1 MVSSYFSCDG
11 NFFLEGE
18 GLMKSVVASSLSVIL
33 LSGFLVAD
41 GFARRTYFTPE
52 QKEQLA
58 NIQTVRVNVLALT
71 ERGKVPGDTIEDIVQ
86 KRLEELGYK
95 VVTSREDPAD
105 VTFQVKCE
113 ERKKWEGTT
122 RAGGDADHL
131 NAPARL
137 WKGPACLFSYLL
149 EGRDMGWYR
158 EARTA
163 FEDPVEAAQKANAQK
178 SGPFALEKLAERIQ
192 KFDFPVMIAAEWG
205 HDSRLLTLL
214 RKDDTPN
221 KRKLKILSMLPQVG
235 SNEAIPY
242 LKNMMNDPEL
252 AEEAIVALSASGSEA
267 IPLLTEIFQTN
278 TDTKIR
284 AAAAKA
290 LGEIGAHTGDP
301 AITPPL
307 LDYLKNNLKN
317 MKSSEDI
324 NFPVLTEVVWGLGK
338 LRNEKSIPPITELQT
353 KVWLIYD
360 TSEEMEELREAT
372 NWTYKQIDMDGQ
384 IQ

>member
-1 MVSSYFSCDG
+1 MVAC
-11 NFFLEGE
+11 
-18 GLMKSVVASSLSVIL
+18 SLSVML
-33 LSGFLVAD
+33 LSVFLVTD
-41 GFARRTYFTPE
+41 GLARRTYFTPE
-52 QKEQLA
+52 QKDKLG
-58 NIQTVRVNVLALT
+58 NIQTVWVNVLALT
-71 ERGKVPGDTIEDIVQ
+71 ERGKIPGDDIQQIVQ
-86 KRLEELGYK
+86 QRLEELGYT
-95 VVTSREDPAD
+95 VVTSREEPSD
-105 VTFQVKCE
+105 VMFQVKCE
-113 ERKKWEGTT
+113 ERKKWAGTT

-137 WKGPACLFSYLL
+137 WEGPACLFSYLL
-149 EGRDMGWYR
+149 DGRDMGWYR
-158 EARTA
+158 EARTT
-163 FEDPVEAAQKANAQK
+163 FEDPVAAAKEANAPE
-178 SGPFALEKLAERIQ
+178 SGPFAIEKLAERIQ
-192 KFDFPVMIAAEWG
+192 EFDFPVMIAAEWG
-205 HDSRLLTLL
+205 HDSRLLELL
-214 RKDDTPN
+214 KKDQIPN
-221 KRKLKILSMLPQVG
+221 KRKLKILSLLPQVG
-235 SNEAIPY
+235 SNDAIPL
-242 LKNMMNDPEL
+242 LKTMLNEKEL

-267 IPLLTEIFQTN
+267 IPLLTDIFKTN
-278 TDTKIR
+278 GDTNIR

-307 LDYLKNNLKN
+307 LDYLKENLQN

-360 TSEEMEELREAT
+360 TSKEMAELREAT